1 MPALK
6 PGKSAALILWFAGSL
21 FGEVTVRRDFTLI
34 DDTGKPPDFLIL
46 HGRQQCGH

>member
-21 FGEVTVRRDFTLI
+21 FGEVKVRRDFTL
-34 DDTGKPPDFLIL
+34 TIL